1 MGKRRRARE
10 LALLLLYQREFQ
22 KGDLEAILG
31 AFWKEHPVSAEV
43 REFAENL
50 VRGVQENQKFIDG
63 RISKVAEHW
72 SLSRIA
78 LVDRNILRIAA
89 YELLYREDIPP
100 KVALNEAIELAKV
113 YGAADS
119 SKFVNGLLDQIMA
132 SRHGRP

>member
-22 KGDLEAILG
+22 KGDFEAILG
-31 AFWKEHPVSAEV
+31 AFWKEHPASAEV

-78 LVDRNILRIAA
+78 LVDRNILRIAT
-89 YELLYREDIPP
+89 YELLFREDIPP

-132 SRHGRP
+132 SRQGRP